1 MSERPLVSVIIPV
14 YNTEEFLPLCMET
27 VLGQTWREMEILL
40 VDDGSAPACAAL
52 CDEYAARDGR
62 VRVIHKANA
71 GAAAARNTALD
82 AMTGE
87 YVTFVDSDD
96 YIALD
101 MVEAL
106 MELALA
112 HDADMAS
119 SRGIYTTRRELFP
132 VEQPP
137 LEIWEGEGRAV
148 LYRLASWRP
157 AVWPKVYRKKLF
169 DGIRFPETRIYEDDG
184 ITVPLLWDCGK
195 IVYTNQRY
203 YYYYLS
209 ENSIMRAPFAK
220 KRFDMLK
227 VFSLRR
233 DFYRQH
239 GAEELEERN
248 AVDWYLH
255 LYRLRCDMRL
265 DRWPERKQYLP
276 MLADQEKELSW
287 VRKSRFFTPQYK
299 VKRLVLKYFPH
310 LAGIYFR
317 RKALSLITDK

>member
-1 MSERPLVSVIIPV
+1 MSEHPLVSVIIPV

-27 VLGQTWREMEILL
+27 VLGQTWREMEIWL
-40 VDDGSAPACAAL
+40 VDDGSGPACAAL
-52 CDEYAARDGR
+52 CDEYAARDSR
-62 VRVIHKANA
+62 VRVIHKQNA

-96 YIALD
+96 YVASD
-101 MVEAL
+101 MVASL
-106 MELALA
+106 MELILA
-112 HDADMAS
+112 HDADMAV
-119 SRGIYTTRRELFP
+119 SRGIYTTRREVFP
-132 VEQPP
+132 VEQLP
-137 LEIWEGEGRAV
+137 LEISEGEGRAM
-148 LYRLASWRP
+148 LYRLASWKP
-157 AVWPKVYRKKLF
+157 AVWPKVYRRALWE
-169 DGIRFPETRIYEDDG
+169 DLRFPVLRIYEDDG
-184 ITVPLLWDCGK
+184 ITAPLLWNCGK

-209 ENSIMRAPFAK
+209 ENSIMRSTFAK
-220 KRFDMLK
+220 KRFDMLT

-239 GAEELEERN
+239 GAAELEERN

-255 LYRLRCDMRL
+255 LYRIRCDMRL
-265 DRWPERKQYLP
+265 ARWPEGKDYLP
-276 MLADQEKELSW
+276 MLAEQEKELSW
-287 VRKSRFFTPQYK
+287 VRHSRFFTPRYK

-317 RKALSLITDK
+317 RKARALITDE